1 MKIWSALPESRIWKE
16 LSFTGKIR
24 YLWDYYK
31 LPFAAAL
38 FLLYFM
44 GFFVIRSL
52 NHQKPV
58 LYAAMVNV
66 AASQELEENLT
77 SRYLD
82 ARLIDQDRNPML
94 LYRNLYLTDDPSSEV
109 YTYVQ
114 ASQMKILGT
123 IEAREMDIVFMDKE
137 AFDAFAQNGFLYD
150 LDALLEEGREE
161 HPELRQKTAAHL
173 VRNMEIREDNAKEVA
188 LDPSVEYQSVTVE
201 YEMGI
206 DLLSSPFFRDSGFTE
221 SVYLGVLRNTP
232 RKQQVLDYIEYLYQ

>member
-1 MKIWSALPESRIWKE
+1 
-16 LSFTGKIR
+16 
-24 YLWDYYK
+24 
-31 LPFAAAL
+31 
-38 FLLYFM
+38 
-44 GFFVIRSL
+44 
-52 NHQKPV
+52 
-58 LYAAMVNV
+58 
-66 AASQELEENLT
+66 
-77 SRYLD
+77 
-82 ARLIDQDRNPML
+82 ML

-206 DLLSSPFFRDSGFTE
+206 DLLSSPFFRDSGFTVLYDLDDSLGRSTHKYLLNISGGE
-221 SVYLGVLRNTP
+221 GSDVNNRSFNRMLEEPSVKALNYFATCDLKKLFTATADKKTELELRDFTTDYLSMHFEKTYDSLSVLNN
-232 RKQQVLDYIEYLYQ
+232 L